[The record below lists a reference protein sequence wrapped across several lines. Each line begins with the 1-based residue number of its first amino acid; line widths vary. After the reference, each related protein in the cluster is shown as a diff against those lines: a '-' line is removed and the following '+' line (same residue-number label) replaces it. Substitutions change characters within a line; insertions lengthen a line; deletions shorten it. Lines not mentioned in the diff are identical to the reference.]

1 MITLK
6 EAEVTANK
14 FADVIKLALEG
25 KENKANPGTTTPKVK
40 SRQPPLWLGQQY
52 ERCR

>member
-1 MITLK
+1 MIRLK

-25 KENKANPGTTTPKVK
+25 KVKKATLGATTQLVK
-40 SRQPPLWLGQQY
+40 LRQSPLWSGQ
-52 ERCR
+52 